1 MGRIREELETAL
13 TEIMKDPIIQTAI
26 NEVNNIYYPQEG
38 QLTVERE
45 VSPEWIRFTSRHPK
59 YVAEKAARIAYEY
72 REVYGIP
79 EAGLSEFVVLAFVS
93 ALIHDLGYSHVL
105 KGNPRLD
112 NISRKLGQEVLQACG
127 YHEEQI
133 PSILDFVELHSIDKK
148 GMELNDYPPI
158 SQIIALADALVHF
171 HVYSKPGSTQN
182 LDYGFY
188 PELMWSW
195 RQHGLFSKF
204 GDESFAEFQA
214 WVTKKIKRDYHKKLS
229 FIPDIQDLA
238 STNYQY
244 LRIIFDKDYF
254 NQQFLETNYSI
265 ISDYLQQIWDFKP
278 QENDQNIRDQYENFR
293 QTLVDALNRN
303 QSEAGKKLPD
313 EAYRALGWF
322 LNIKNP
328 DIQI

>member
-1 MGRIREELETAL
+1 
-13 TEIMKDPIIQTAI
+13 MKDLRIQTAI
-26 NEVNNIYYPQEG
+26 NEVNNIYHPQED

-45 VSPEWIRFTSRHPK
+45 VSPEWIEFTSRHPK

-72 REVYGIP
+72 REVYDIP
-79 EAGLSEFVVLAFVS
+79 EVGLSEFVVLAFVS
-93 ALIHDLGYSHVL
+93 ALIYDLGYSHVL
-105 KGNPRLD
+105 KGNPGLD

-171 HVYSKPGSTQN
+171 HVYPRPGSTQN

-195 RQHGLFSKF
+195 RQHGLF
-204 GDESFAEFQA
+204 ESFTKFQA
-214 WVTKKIKRDYHKKLS
+214 WVAKKIERDYHKKLS
-229 FIPDIQDLA
+229 FMPGIQKLA
-238 STNYQY
+238 TTNYQY

-254 NQQFLETNYSI
+254 NKQFLETNYSI

-278 QENDQNIRDQYENFR
+278 QENGQDIRDQYENFR
-293 QTLVDALNRN
+293 QTLVDALN
-303 QSEAGKKLPD
+303 QSQAGKKLPN
-313 EAYRALGWF
+313 EAYHALGWF

>member
-1 MGRIREELETAL
+1 
-13 TEIMKDPIIQTAI
+13 MKNRIIQTAI
-26 NEVNNIYYPQEG
+26 NEVNNIYYPQED
-38 QLTVERE
+38 QSTVERE
-45 VSPEWIRFTSRHPK
+45 VSPEWIGFTSRHPK
-59 YVAEKAARIAYEY
+59 YVAEKAAQIAYKY

-93 ALIHDLGYSHVL
+93 ALIHDLGYSRVL
-105 KGNPRLD
+105 KGNDKLD
-112 NISRKLGQEVLQACG
+112 NISRELGQEVLQACG
-127 YHEEQI
+127 YSGEGI
-133 PSILDFVELHSIDKK
+133 PDILNSVELHSIDKK
-148 GMELNDYPPI
+148 DRDLNDYPPI

-171 HVYSKPGSTQN
+171 HVYSEPGSTQN

-195 RQHGLFSKF
+195 RQHRLFK
-204 GDESFAEFQA
+204 SFAKFQA
-214 WVTKKIKRDYHKKLS
+214 WVTKKIERDYHKKLS

-254 NQQFLETNYSI
+254 NEQFLETDYSI
-265 ISDYLQQIWDFKP
+265 ISDYLQQIWDFEP
-278 QENDQNIRDQYENFR
+278 QENSQDIRGQYENFR
-293 QTLVDALNRN
+293 KILINRLNENKN
-303 QSEAGKKLPD
+303 QSQAGKKLPD
-313 EAYRALGWF
+313 EAYHALRWF